1 MPRPL
6 GRQLIN
12 SFMTQTA
19 YQHTSPQKELSRRP
33 RWSLKTSF
41 LAALGILSLTIPLI
55 LLTVDNSIWTRLEL
69 IATIVSFFIFAF
81 LFLVLYQG
89 VRFDKNERYELQW
102 VKRPEGFL
110 DSISEM
116 QFGTFSHSADDL
128 AGFLIGII
136 LDVIITIML
145 GIVIALLFW
154 LGINLIVG
162 AITAVTIPLYF
173 LFRRS
178 IRYIVVRGRMCRG
191 QIGKSLWYA
200 LRYTVIN
207 TIWFYM
213 ILFIGQYLV
222 IVKR

>member
-1 MPRPL
+1 M
-6 GRQLIN
+6 I
-12 SFMTQTA
+12 QTA
-19 YQHTSPQKELSRRP
+19 YQHTSPQKKHSRRP
-33 RWSLKTSF
+33 KWSLKTSF
-41 LAALGILSLTIPLI
+41 LVALGILSLTIPLI
-55 LLTVDNSIWTRLEL
+55 LLTVDNSIWARLEL
-69 IATIVSFFIFAF
+69 ITAIISIFIFAF

-102 VKRPEGFL
+102 VKRPEKFL
-110 DSISEM
+110 DSTSEM
-116 QFGTFSHSADDL
+116 EFGGVFSQSADDL
-128 AGFLIGII
+128 VGFLIGII
-136 LDVIITIML
+136 LDALIAIVL

-154 LGINLIVG
+154 LGVNLIMG

-191 QIGKSLWYA
+191 KIGKSLWYA

-222 IVKR
+222 IAER